1 MERMKT
7 IKDTLLGVVQGQL
20 GNLESVDAKEL
31 GEVVDMIKD
40 MEEAMYY
47 CTIVEAMKEKHEEEP
62 YRMYFDERYIRPDTK
77 MPNDYYRDIDY
88 KNDHYRHGEKAMK
101 IYDAREGRSPSH
113 RRMYMESKEMH
124 HGKEADIKEL
134 QEYMTALSH
143 DITEM
148 IKDATTDEKTILQQK
163 LTTLAQKIGA

>member
-47 CTIVEAMKEKHEEEP
+47 CTIVEAMKEKHKEEP

-101 IYDAREGRSPSH
+101 IYVGHKVH
-113 RRMYMESKEMH
+113 RLINRKEIN
-124 HGKEADIKEL
+124 KDEACDVEAVIRVN
-134 QEYMTALSH
+134 
-143 DITEM
+143 
-148 IKDATTDEKTILQQK
+148 
-163 LTTLAQKIGA
+163 

>member
-1 MERMKT
+1 
-7 IKDTLLGVVQGQL
+7 
-20 GNLESVDAKEL
+20 
-31 GEVVDMIKD
+31 
-40 MEEAMYY
+40 
-47 CTIVEAMKEKHEEEP
+47 
-62 YRMYFDERYIRPDTK
+62 
-77 MPNDYYRDIDY
+77 
-88 KNDHYRHGEKAMK
+88 MK

-148 IKDATTDEKTILQQK
+148 IKDATPDEKTILQQK